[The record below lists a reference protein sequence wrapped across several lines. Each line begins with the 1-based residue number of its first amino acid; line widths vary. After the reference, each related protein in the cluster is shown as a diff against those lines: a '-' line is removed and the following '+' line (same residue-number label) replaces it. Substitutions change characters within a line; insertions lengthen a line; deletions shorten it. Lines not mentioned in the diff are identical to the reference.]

1 MGLGMEE
8 CRSYVIAIVFLAT
21 CALQSQNVTP
31 RVSTYRNDANVTA
44 ETGESLLTH
53 LNRPFGDTSMG
64 RTGRLGPAPRSGADS
79 QQTFSPILL
88 QSTTGTVMLRGS
100 DLYRLNCR
108 ACHGES
114 ALGAPPE
121 INSLISP
128 IRATSPVL
136 ARERIKKVGMDISY
150 AEATKLAQEA
160 ETALLERLHK
170 GGKTMPAFPQLK
182 ESDIR
187 PLLAYLK
194 LLADMPGA
202 QNEQSAVKESHVRVG
217 EFIVKSTCHICHGA
231 VGANPGTQELLDGAI
246 PPLSTLTKRK
256 VQSEFIRKVTQGAP
270 VLMGTAPMLYRGR
283 MPVFYYLSEE
293 EAADEYLYLTMYPPS
308 ESVTPTSVRAA
319 LQDKQRPSEKGQES
333 ADARRLPKNTTN
345 RETASSISPELEW
358 MVLLSTVSIV
368 TLLLAGGLLFA
379 LREFRR
385 LSSQSV
391 SYNTT
396 APNLRVHP
404 DMARPLGDKEPRST
418 PPSVHRR

>member
-1 MGLGMEE
+1 MEQNG
-8 CRSYVIAIVFLAT
+8 SFLIVIVLFAT
-21 CALQSQNVTP
+21 CVPQAQTVTP
-31 RVSTYRNDANVTA
+31 RVSTRNDAAVTA
-44 ETGESLLTH
+44 VTGKSLLTH
-53 LNRPFGDTSMG
+53 LNRSLGDTSMG
-64 RTGRLGPAPRSGADS
+64 KTGRLGPAPSPEADF
-79 QQTFSPILL
+79 QQTFLPRLP
-88 QSTTGTVMLRGS
+88 QPVTETVTLGGS
-100 DLYRLNCR
+100 DLYRLNCQ

-114 ALGAPPE
+114 GLGAPPE

-128 IRATSPVL
+128 IRATSPLLV
-136 ARERIKKVGMDISY
+136 RERMQKVGSDISY
-150 AEATKLAQEA
+150 ADATKLAQEST
-160 ETALLERLHK
+160 TALLERLHQ

-194 LLADMPGA
+194 LLAQMPGA
-202 QNEQSAVKESHVRVG
+202 QNEQTAVKESHVRVG

-231 VGANPGTQELLDGAI
+231 VGPNPSTQELLDGAI
-246 PPLSTLTKRK
+246 PPLSTLTRRK

-270 VLMGTAPMLYRGR
+270 VLMGTPPMLYRGR

-293 EAADEYLYLTMYPPS
+293 EVADVYLYLTMYPPS

-404 DMARPLGDKEPRST
+404 DMARPLGDKEPRSAQHHVQ
-418 PPSVHRR
+418 PR